1 MKNLEIL
8 IPYIFPRIMDKL
20 EVVQKKYKSGIGESM
35 GKPDKKLKKILLIMG
50 ITGAVYG
57 TFRFL
62 LPLVIPFLLAWGV
75 AVLLRPSARW
85 ISRRFCIRA
94 GRRWLGVPA
103 GFAAMLELA
112 VILVILGWAAYL
124 GGAKLCVEMSML
136 LEAVPGWVRDLD
148 VWLTAL
154 CHRMEKGL
162 CLTPNCMVY
171 LMREMLRGLMDA
183 GKKTAMP
190 YLVTNSAMLLK
201 KGTEI
206 LIISIIFVVS
216 VGLAVQEM
224 DRWKERCSR
233 SLFAREYRLIGHRL
247 AIVANAYLRTQ
258 VIIMILTSVL
268 CSVGFWLLGNPY
280 YALAGIGTG
289 LLDALPVFGT
299 GTVLFPWA
307 AFCVLRGH
315 WGRALCLMALYVV
328 CYFLRQILETRLMG
342 DRVGLSPLETL
353 ITMYVGLK
361 LFGIPGFLLGPVGV
375 LLIRDLAGAVEEEW
389 NEGQIYREIGRAD
402 GENEFS
408 NML

>member
-8 IPYIFPRIMDKL
+8 HPYIFPPIMDKL

-35 GKPDKKLKKILLIMG
+35 GKPDKKLKRILLIMG

-75 AVLLRPSARW
+75 AILLRPSARW
-85 ISRRFCIRA
+85 IAKRCRIRA
-94 GRRWLGVPA
+94 GRRWLGIPA
-103 GFAAMLELA
+103 GCVAMLELA
-112 VILVILGWAAYL
+112 GILVLLGWAAYL

-148 VWLTAL
+148 VWLTTL
-154 CHRMEKGL
+154 CHRMEEGL

-183 GKKTAMP
+183 GKKSAMP
-190 YLVTNSAMLLK
+190 YLMANSAVLLG
-201 KGTEI
+201 KGTELLIVSI
-206 LIISIIFVVS
+206 LFVVS

-224 DRWKERCSR
+224 DQWKARCSR
-233 SLFAREYRLIGHRL
+233 SLFAREFQLIGRRL

-258 VIIMILTSVL
+258 VIIMILTAVL
-268 CSVGFWLLGNPY
+268 CSVGFWLVGNPY
-280 YALAGIGTG
+280 YALAGMGTG
-289 LLDALPVFGT
+289 ILDALPVFGT

-307 AFCVLRGH
+307 AFCVIRGQ
-315 WGRALCLMALYVV
+315 WGRGLFLMALYVV

-375 LLIRDLAGAVEEEW
+375 LLIRDLAQAVEEEW
-389 NEGQIYREIGRAD
+389 DGGKKGAD
-402 GENEFS
+402 ACLQSPFS
-408 NML
+408 